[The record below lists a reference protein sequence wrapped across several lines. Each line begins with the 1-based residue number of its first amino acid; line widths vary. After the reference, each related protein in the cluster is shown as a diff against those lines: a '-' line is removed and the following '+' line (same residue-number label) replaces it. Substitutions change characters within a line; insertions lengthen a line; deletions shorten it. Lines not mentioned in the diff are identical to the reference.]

1 MIQFH
6 NYLMNCQEHIFMN
19 NIIYQMQKEKKMDR
33 KYKPKKL
40 DLKGFDYT
48 VRLKAEEE
56 STDKEKSVDLSY
68 MPSLG
73 GGEEEVKKKD

>member
-1 MIQFH
+1 
-6 NYLMNCQEHIFMN
+6 MN

-73 GGEEEVKKKD
+73 GGEEEVTKKD